1 MTQSDFLVLFPE
13 FSPVAEQQ
21 PGLIP
26 ATIAQ
31 VELRVSDSW
40 GDEREEI
47 IGLETA
53 ASIAAGPQGR
63 AAQLLPAKDG
73 TTTYSRILAER
84 KIING
89 CVHPC
94 RVV

>member
-1 MTQSDFLVLFPE
+1 MTADDFLVLFPE
-13 FSPVAEQQ
+13 FAAVAEQQ
-21 PGLIP
+21 PLLIP
-26 ATIAQ
+26 AVIAQ

-40 GDEREEI
+40 LGEREEI

-53 ASIAAGPQGR
+53 ASIAAGPMGR
-63 AAQLLPAKDG
+63 AAQLIAKDG
-73 TTTYSRILAER
+73 TTTYSRALAER

-89 CVHPC
+89 CVHPN

>member
-40 GDEREEI
+40 EDEREEI

-53 ASIAAGPQGR
+53 DAIARGPMGR
-63 AAQLLPAKDG
+63 AAQLIAKDG
-73 TTTYSRILAER
+73 TTTYSRILDQR

>member
-40 GDEREEI
+40 GAEREEI

-63 AAQLLPAKDG
+63 AAQLIAKDG
-73 TTTYSRILAER
+73 TTTYSRALAGR